1 MPKANPAAQVD
12 NTATVPGGFAL
23 NAPPAKAG
31 KVPTLP
37 VTAAVAP
44 VSVTIA
50 PARGKKEDP
59 DRTQELPAP
68 NSVRI
73 LHLLATIEAHDGFKE
88 AVTAFATELAQ
99 MVDCERVSV
108 GLLGRRHVRV
118 EALSHST
125 EFRANQALLRDIGA
139 AMEEAIW
146 QGATLIFP
154 LPEGAQPRV
163 DRAHANLA
171 QRHGSLGICTVLLLK
186 SGRPVGAVMLERNS
200 TSPYARSDVTF
211 VENIGAL
218 LGPLLQVRREVGLSW
233 PAKLWVAIKQ
243 ALSPLFGPGHRFA
256 KVATATAALVIAA
269 AALIPGDFRVS
280 APARLEGAVQRVMVA
295 PADGYLKQAHVRPG
309 DRVKA
314 GQLLAELADEDLKLE
329 QRKAQSE
336 VAQLEGSYGEAL
348 AKQDRAQVAVM
359 TAKLT
364 EARAQLSLVEQQ
376 LERVRL
382 VAPFDGVVLSGDL
395 SQSLGAPV
403 KKGEVL
409 MKVAPEHDFR
419 VILEVDERDVGYV
432 KLGQPGSLALAALPG
447 EALPLEIKQITPVAT
462 TADGRN
468 YFEMEATLKAKLP
481 QLRPGL
487 EGVAKVEAGQRSW
500 LWIITHRL
508 YDWLRL
514 TVWSW
519 LG

>member
-1 MPKANPAAQVD
+1 MPQANTASQAD
-12 NTATVPGGFAL
+12 DATVPGGF
-23 NAPPAKAG
+23 NARTAQANAG
-31 KVPTLP
+31 RIPTLP
-37 VTAAVAP
+37 VSTAVPP
-44 VSVTIA
+44 VSVTTA

-59 DRTQELPAP
+59 DKTQELPAP

-88 AVTAFATELAQ
+88 AATAFATELAQ
-99 MVDCERVSV
+99 MVDCDRVSV
-108 GLLGRRHVRV
+108 GLLGRRHVKV

-125 EFRANQALLRDIGA
+125 EFRANQALLREIGA

-163 DRAHANLA
+163 DRAHASLA

-186 SGRPVGAVMLERNS
+186 SGKPIGAIMLERNS
-200 TSPYARSDVTF
+200 TSPYGRSDVTF
-211 VENIGAL
+211 IENIGAL
-218 LGPLLQVRREVGLSW
+218 LGPLLQVRREAGLPW
-233 PAKLWVAIKQ
+233 PGKLWVALKQ
-243 ALSPLFGPGHRFA
+243 AFAPLFGPGHRFA
-256 KVATATAALVIAA
+256 KIAAASVVLLIAA
-269 AALIPGDFRVS
+269 AALIPAQYRVS

-295 PADGYLKQAHVRPG
+295 SADGYLKQAHVRPG
-309 DRVKA
+309 DRVTA

-348 AKQDRAQVAVM
+348 AKQDRTQVAVLI
-359 TAKLT
+359 AKLAQ
-364 EARAQLSLVEQQ
+364 ARAQLSLVEQQ

-382 VAPFDGVVLSGDL
+382 VAPFDGVVISGDL
-395 SQSLGAPV
+395 TQSLGAPV
-403 KKGEVL
+403 KRGEVL

-419 VILEVDERDVGYV
+419 VIIEVDERDIGHV
-432 KLGQPGSLALAALPG
+432 KLGQPGYLALAALPG
-447 EALPLEIKQITPVAT
+447 ESLPFDVKQITPVAT
-462 TADGRN
+462 TGDGRN
-468 YFEMEATLKAKLP
+468 YFEMEANLKSNSP

-508 YDWLRL
+508 YDWVRL
-514 TVWSW
+514 TLWSW